1 MGFVNRTKGTLMT
14 LASLRKY
21 VKISRYSVSALQ
33 SNAYAEMLGK
43 GSTLLRRRGIFCVFS
58 IIDEE
63 NITY

>member
-1 MGFVNRTKGTLMT
+1 MT